1 MAAMLF
7 DDETFDSVA
16 RNLCARVRPTK
27 TFQCVLLV
35 ICAALLVTLFVYPGA
50 KTADVSPCRQQ
61 PICRCVCNAGDRPA
75 TNTSCATG
83 LPCSYADDVDLR
95 VVVLTFNRPD
105 SLSIV
110 LRSLDALVLDG
121 DRAALEIWIDRDPDG
136 GVDER
141 TLEVASKF
149 SWLGG
154 VTRAHVQVALPRC
167 FSLQSF
173 LRNKY

>member
-7 DDETFDSVA
+7 DDETFDSVV

-95 VVVLTFNRPD
+95 VVVLAFNRPD
-105 SLSIV
+105 SLSIL

-141 TLEVASKF
+141 TLEVASEF
-149 SWLGG
+149 SWRGG
-154 VTRAHVQVALPRC
+154 VTRVHVQV
-167 FSLQSF
+167 
-173 LRNKY
+173 